1 MAMAHGVETR
11 FPFLDHRLVEFA
23 ARVPPRMK
31 LRGLREKRIL
41 RAATADLLPGRI
53 AQRGKQPYRAPG
65 SAAFRGP
72 AGAYVEGLLQPGS
85 IAAAGMFNPL
95 AVTKLLEKFHRDAIT
110 GFRDNAALVGIISA
124 QLWARTFLGNG
135 RNDLPSQRD
144 VSLTQRSI
152 HV

>member
-23 ARVPPRMK
+23 ARVPARMK

-41 RAATADLLPGRI
+41 RAATADLLPAAI
-53 AQRGKQPYRAPG
+53 AERGKQPYRAPS

-72 AGAYVEGLLQPGS
+72 AGAYVQELLQSGPISAEGL
-85 IAAAGMFNPL
+85 FNPP
-95 AVTKLLEKFHRDAIT
+95 AVRKLLEKFRRDAIT

-124 QLWARTFLGNG
+124 QLWTREFLGDG
-135 RNDLPSQRD
+135 RKDQPNQRH
-144 VSLTQRSI
+144 VSLKERF
-152 HV
+152 VDV